1 MKNLKIY
8 LKKILL
14 IAMMTYMISCQR
26 VISNSCPNIVHY
38 TIEEQKEL
46 EKTLKEINKPIVNRY
61 IIDYGNLRDKI
72 RSCK

>member
-1 MKNLKIY
+1 
-8 LKKILL
+8 
-14 IAMMTYMISCQR
+14 MISCQK

>member
-1 MKNLKIY
+1 MKNLKRY
-8 LKKILL
+8 LKRILL
-14 IAMMTYMISCQR
+14 IVMMTYMISCQR

-38 TIEEQKEL
+38 TIEEQQEL
-46 EKTLKEINKPIVNRY
+46 ENTLKEINKPIVNRY

>member
-8 LKKILL
+8 LKRILL
-14 IAMMTYMISCQR
+14 IVMMTYMISCQK
-26 VISNSCPNIVHY
+26 VISSSCPDLVHY

-46 EKTLKEINKPIVNRY
+46 EKTLKEINKPIINRY

-72 RSCK
+72 KDI

>member
-46 EKTLKEINKPIVNRY
+46 EKTLKEINKPIVNKY

-72 RSCK
+72 KNI

>member
-1 MKNLKIY
+1 MKNLKRY
-8 LKKILL
+8 LKRILL
-14 IAMMTYMISCQR
+14 IVMMTYMISCQK
-26 VISNSCPNIVHY
+26 VISNSCPDIVHY

>member
-8 LKKILL
+8 LKRILL
-14 IAMMTYMISCQR
+14 IVMMTYMISCQK
-26 VISNSCPNIVHY
+26 VISSSCPDLVHY

-46 EKTLKEINKPIVNRY
+46 EKTLKEINKPIVNKY

-72 RSCK
+72 KDI

>member
-1 MKNLKIY
+1 MKNLKRY

-14 IAMMTYMISCQR
+14 IVMMTYMISCQR
-26 VISNSCPNIVHY
+26 VISSSCPDLVHY
-38 TIEEQKEL
+38 TIEEQREL
-46 EKTLKEINKPIVNRY
+46 ENTLKEINKPIINKY